1 MKRQVLPIAVVIL
14 LALILC
20 AGAILLSQQR
30 AQTADFDSGRV
41 KDAAMTPSSLH
52 ATAMTAAAARPQI
65 ATPAAAPTA
74 LADAGFHTATEWSVQ
89 PSLAYDALNFFNALT
104 GDPFYLAF
112 YQDEY
117 DRFHS
122 QATPDVEAAI
132 ATLDAARQQYQFII
146 GAALA
151 TIFAPGDPENID
163 DLLALAATPQPL
175 YEELLQSGL
184 GSTAEIDAKW
194 PLFESLLPS
203 ITTLL
208 EFLQAAGFEEYW
220 RANVLPGEEALAE
233 QLREQ
238 MAAYNVVPAVETLTG
253 RPLPGQRVE
262 IFLSYFNSPYGA
274 RVPGTRFIME
284 TRVIDPAAFARATIH
299 ELLHQPYDV
308 NNAEFWAAVDTLQND
323 PFVMQHFET
332 HDMNRGYND
341 WPGYIGESCTDVAEQ
356 FISEQLGVAQ
366 PIRAR
371 FGRNEDGGMHV
382 LGPALY
388 VLARAEGFPQSGET
402 FEAFVIRM
410 VQEQKLAPG
419 KLEALTQDFRKLQS
433 RQLPGD

>member
-1 MKRQVLPIAVVIL
+1 MKRHVLPIAVVIL
-14 LALILC
+14 LVLILC
-20 AGAILLSQQR
+20 VGAVLLSQQS
-30 AQTADFDSGRV
+30 AQTAHLRSEPLTG
-41 KDAAMTPSSLH
+41 AAAPSTLRS
-52 ATAMTAAAARPQI
+52 TAAAAPAIRPLLV
-65 ATPAAAPTA
+65 TPDAAPTA
-74 LADAGFHTATEWSVQ
+74 LAAAGFHTATEWSVQ

-122 QATPDVEAAI
+122 QATPEVETAI

-151 TIFAPGDPENID
+151 TIFAPGDPETID
-163 DLLALAATPQPL
+163 DLLALAAAPQPL
-175 YEELLQSGL
+175 YEALLRSGL
-184 GSTAEIDAKW
+184 GSRAEIDAKW

-203 ITTLL
+203 ITTVLD
-208 EFLQAAGFEEYW
+208 FLQAAGFEEYW
-220 RANVLPGEEALAE
+220 RANVLPGEEALAKKLRA
-233 QLREQ
+233 QL
-238 MAAYNVVPAVETLTG
+238 AVYNVVPAVETLTG
-253 RPLPGQRVE
+253 RSLPSQRVE

-284 TRVIDPAAFARATIH
+284 TRVIDPEAFARATIH

-308 NNAEFWAAVDTLQND
+308 NNAEFWAAVDTLKHD
-323 PFVMQHFET
+323 PFVVQRFET
-332 HDMNRGYND
+332 HDINRGYND
-341 WPGYIGESCTDVAEQ
+341 WAGYIGESCTDVAEQ
-356 FISEQLGVAQ
+356 FISEQLGIAR
-366 PIRAR
+366 PIRER

-388 VLARAEGFPQSGET
+388 VLARDEGFPQSGET

-410 VQEQKLAPG
+410 VQERKLTPG
-419 KLEALTQDFRKLQS
+419 KLEALMQEFRKLQS

>member
-1 MKRQVLPIAVVIL
+1 MKRQVLPITVVIL
-14 LALILC
+14 LTLILC
-20 AGAILLSQQR
+20 AGAALLSQQR
-30 AQTADFDSGRV
+30 AQTARISSGPLAE
-41 KDAAMTPSSLH
+41 AAV
-52 ATAMTAAAARPQI
+52 AAAAPALSPLP
-65 ATPAAAPTA
+65 ATPSVLPTA
-74 LADAGFHTATEWSVQ
+74 LAAAGFHTATEWSVQ

-122 QATPDVEAAI
+122 QATPEVETAI
-132 ATLDAARQQYQFII
+132 ATLDGARQQYQFII

-151 TIFAPGDPENID
+151 TIFAPGEPETID
-163 DLLALAATPQPL
+163 DLLALAADPQPL
-175 YEELLQSGL
+175 YEALLQSGL
-184 GSTAEIDAKW
+184 GSRAEIDAKW

-203 ITTLL
+203 ITTVLD
-208 EFLQAAGFEEYW
+208 FLQAAGFEEYW
-220 RANVLPGEEALAE
+220 RAHVLPDEQALAE
-233 QLREQ
+233 QLRGQ
-238 MAAYNVVPAVETLTG
+238 LAVYNVVPAVEALTG

-274 RVPGTRFIME
+274 RIPGTRFIME
-284 TRVIDPAAFARATIH
+284 TRVIEPAAFARATVH

-308 NNAEFWAAVDTLQND
+308 NNAAFWAAVDTLKRD
-323 PFVMQHFET
+323 PFVVQRFET
-332 HDMNRGYND
+332 HDINRGYND
-341 WPGYIGESCTDVAEQ
+341 WEGYIGESCTDVAEQ

-388 VLARAEGFPQSGET
+388 VLARDEGFPQSGET

-419 KLEALTQDFRKLQS
+419 KLEALTQEFRKLQS